1 MPRKSMKQQQTG
13 KKLYCL
19 KCKDHTGTVN
29 AEHVQ
34 KNGRHAIVG
43 HCSVCG
49 SKKHVFVKAHEAAG
63 ILGKLFGMDKIPIL
77 GDIPLLGAL
86 F

>member
-1 MPRKSMKQQQTG
+1 MPKSKSMSQGG

-19 KCKDHTGTVN
+19 RCKSHTGTTN
-29 AEHVQ
+29 AKHVQ
-34 KNGRHAIVG
+34 NNGRHAIVG
-43 HCSVCG
+43 NCSDCG
-49 SKKHVFVKAHEAAG
+49 CKKHIFVKAHEANG
-63 ILGKLFGMDKIPIL
+63 LLGKLFGMDKIPVL